1 MQTIKPVLVDDGPV
15 LEATGLV
22 HRVKEPNAPGP
33 HPTVVML
40 HGRYGNEEVMWIFQ
54 KTIPVHWLK
63 IAPRAIEADPH
74 GGYSWILQ
82 GDDSWPPL
90 SEFDR
95 AVTAVT
101 TFIQSLSTVYNAD
114 PDQIY
119 LMGFSQGAAV
129 AYAVAMRHPGI
140 VKAIAGLV
148 GFVPED
154 CDTPQTLSALQ
165 NLPIFMAVGKQDKR
179 IPYERSQK
187 CATTLRNAQADL
199 SYHEYDTGHK
209 LNVQGTKDLT
219 RWWSMR
225 NR

>member
-1 MQTIKPVLVDDGPV
+1 MLTKLPELIDNGPA
-15 LEATGLV
+15 LDATGLV
-22 HRVKEPNAPGP
+22 HRVLEPNKSGP

-54 KTIPVHWLK
+54 KTIPAQWLK
-63 IAPRAIEADPH
+63 IAPRAIKNDPH
-74 GGYSWILQ
+74 GGYSWVLQ
-82 GDDSWPPL
+82 EDQSWPSL
-90 SEFDR
+90 STFDR
-95 AVTAVT
+95 AVAAVY
-101 TFIQSLSTVYNAD
+101 TFIRSLQTVYNAN

-129 AYAVAMRHPGI
+129 AYAVAMCHPG
-140 VKAIAGLV
+140 VTQAVAGLV
-148 GFVPED
+148 GFVPEN
-154 CDTPQTLSALQ
+154 CDASQSLSALQ

-187 CATTLRNAQADL
+187 CVATLRHAQADL

-209 LNVQGTKDLT
+209 LNVQGTNDLS